1 MNEYFDEV
9 KSFQDE
15 NGVASVAI
23 KNEDDDLFDDWIK
36 SQEKLQEVDEPPEI
50 LQFRKDRAF
59 KLDGRK
65 YSDKQIKLFSTL
77 KEFKEMPE
85 DNVFNAYKKLKK
97 AWYLVHTYK
106 MQKLFNDLEWKEK
119 WVTAGILSPWPK
131 VNGYFYNRDVSE
143 RFLEHLRETNPDFG
157 KVN

>member
-1 MNEYFDEV
+1 MEEGLKYFQNEDVTSTVDF
-9 KSFQDE
+9 KS
-15 NGVASVAI
+15 
-23 KNEDDDLFDDWIK
+23 EDDDVFEDFVK
-36 SQEKLQEVDEPPEI
+36 EQETFEEVDEPPEI
-50 LQFRKDRAF
+50 ARKDRAW

-77 KEFKEMPE
+77 KEFKAMPE

-106 MQKLFNDLEWKEK
+106 MQRIFNDLEWKEK
-119 WVTAGILSPWPK
+119 WVTAGLLSPWSK

-143 RFLEHLRETNPDFG
+143 RFLEHLRETNSDFG
-157 KVN
+157 KLN

>member
-1 MNEYFDEV
+1 MNEYFEEV
-9 KSFQDE
+9 KLFQDE

-36 SQEKLQEVDEPPEI
+36 SQEKTQEVDEPPEI
-50 LQFRKDRAF
+50 AQFRKDKAW

-85 DNVFNAYKKLKK
+85 DNAFNAYKKLKK
-97 AWYLVHTYK
+97 AWYLAHTYK
-106 MQKLFNDLEWKEK
+106 MQKLFNELEWKEK
-119 WVTAGILSPWPK
+119 WVTAGILSPWSK

-143 RFLEHLRETNPDFG
+143 RFLEHLRESNPDFG
-157 KVN
+157 KLN

>member
-15 NGVASVAI
+15 NGVASVSI
-23 KNEDDDLFDDWIK
+23 RNEDDDLFDDFLQ
-36 SQEKLQEVDEPPEI
+36 SQEKLEEVDEPPEFA
-50 LQFRKDRAF
+50 QFRKDRSY
-59 KLDGRK
+59 KLENRK

-77 KEFKEMPE
+77 RDFKEMPE
-85 DNVFNAYKKLKK
+85 DNIFNAYKKLKE

-106 MQKLFNDLEWKEK
+106 MQKLFNELEWKDK
-119 WVTAGILSPWPK
+119 WVKAGILSPWPK

-143 RFLEHLRETNPDFG
+143 RFLEHLRDTNPEFG
-157 KVN
+157 KLN

>member
-1 MNEYFDEV
+1 MEEELKYFQNEDGTSTVDF
-9 KSFQDE
+9 KS
-15 NGVASVAI
+15 
-23 KNEDDDLFDDWIK
+23 EDDDVFEDFVK
-36 SQEKLQEVDEPPEI
+36 EQETLEEVDEQPEI
-50 LQFRKDRAF
+50 AQFIKDRAY

-77 KEFKEMPE
+77 KELKEMPE

-97 AWYLVHTYK
+97 AWCLVHTYK

-119 WVTAGILSPWPK
+119 WVTAGILSPWSK

-143 RFLEHLRETNPDFG
+143 RFLEHLRESNPDFG
-157 KVN
+157 KLN

>member
-36 SQEKLQEVDEPPEI
+36 SQETLEDVDEPPDI
-50 LQFRKDRAF
+50 AQFRKDRAF
-59 KLDGRK
+59 KLDNRK

-85 DNVFNAYKKLKK
+85 DDVFNAYKKLKR

-157 KVN
+157 KLN